1 MDLLQTFE
9 RLPMP
14 LLRPLEVTAQLR
26 LQRSAR
32 GGHFL
37 GGYPKL
43 CHANIYIY
51 THIYIHMKNHGFDVI
66 YPLVICYIAM
76 EAMAH

>member
-1 MDLLQTFE
+1 MLISYSPYLAMSTFLFWCSPRPGPGPPAPERLDLLQTLE

-32 GGHFL
+32 GG
-37 GGYPKL
+37 
-43 CHANIYIY
+43 
-51 THIYIHMKNHGFDVI
+51 
-66 YPLVICYIAM
+66 
-76 EAMAH
+76 